1 MVRTCGNKWS
11 GNLDAGQHFMQ
22 GSKIVKGSHGGVIAL
37 LSSALSCTMYT
48 FFLLCLRQTV
58 LLENRAKK
66 KKRKSV
72 LKIKSK
78 EKQRWTSKYC
88 MGWQWWIMKERAKM
102 NKEEMGHFLHGP
114 NPMSCYHPC
123 WSFIAKDNYQ
133 QDRPTVSEIKNWHP
147 VTAARASTAVRLHF
161 HRGLWTFSP
170 LINSLRFLQPKPDKP
185 VK

>member
-1 MVRTCGNKWS
+1 MVVLSLYCPQHSAVLCTHSFYRAS
-11 GNLDAGQHFMQ
+11 GRQFCL
-22 GSKIVKGSHGGVIAL
+22 KIE
-37 LSSALSCTMYT
+37 
-48 FFLLCLRQTV
+48 Q
-58 LLENRAKK
+58 K